1 MGMFNASKFYEEV
14 AWSVKEALSRLE
26 RLHFKADLLVCG
38 LDKLRRPL
46 RLLRLWALGAVL
58 FVGRPHGLHS
68 HGLHLVLPAPV
79 GGACLGRCARHAL
92 GTGSATLSAV
102 KSE

>member
-38 LDKLRRPL
+38 LD
-46 RLLRLWALGAVL
+46 
-58 FVGRPHGLHS
+58 
-68 HGLHLVLPAPV
+68 
-79 GGACLGRCARHAL
+79 
-92 GTGSATLSAV
+92 
-102 KSE
+102 